1 MAANPQRRNKLIFL
15 GIAAILSF
23 YFCYLIARPFLQS
36 ILAAG
41 ILAILF
47 HPLYRRFRRKFGNSN
62 WAAVASL
69 AIVIVAFVGPAIAL
83 GFALEK
89 EIASV
94 YQWLKQ
100 NTAAQNGWPAA
111 LSDWIDKAASWVGLH
126 TGVSPDLLRRS
137 VMTRLDAAS
146 GALVKQ
152 TAGILSGIGAGI
164 VSLVIMLVAFFFLL
178 REGRRIVR
186 GAAGLLPLSQ
196 NEIDTLIEKIDAAVQ
211 ANVVGVLAVAAAQ
224 GTLLAL
230 ALWVLGIPSFILW
243 GLIAAICSVVPMVG
257 SSVVWVP
264 LTIYLFITGS
274 WGKGLILL
282 GWSAGVVSLADNF
295 IRPWILSGRVNLSP
309 LVLFFALLGGVE
321 VFGPLGIF
329 LGPLIVSLAVAFGS
343 MFFNELRTQ
352 GELQTRD

>member
-1 MAANPQRRNKLIFL
+1 
-15 GIAAILSF
+15 
-23 YFCYLIARPFLQS
+23 
-36 ILAAG
+36 
-41 ILAILF
+41 
-47 HPLYRRFRRKFGNSN
+47 
-62 WAAVASL
+62 
-69 AIVIVAFVGPAIAL
+69 
-83 GFALEK
+83 
-89 EIASV
+89 
-94 YQWLKQ
+94 
-100 NTAAQNGWPAA
+100 
-111 LSDWIDKAASWVGLH
+111 
-126 TGVSPDLLRRS
+126 
-137 VMTRLDAAS
+137 
-146 GALVKQ
+146 LVKK
-152 TAGILSGIGAGI
+152 TAGILGGIGAGI

-186 GAAGLLPLSQ
+186 GAASLLPLSQ

-224 GTLLAL
+224 GTLLGI
-230 ALWVLGIPSFILW
+230 ALWLLGIPSSILW

-257 SSVVWVP
+257 SSIVWVP

-274 WGKGLILL
+274 LVKGVILL
-282 GWSAGVVSLADNF
+282 VWSAGVVSLADNF

-329 LGPLIVSLAVAFGS
+329 LGPLIVSLAVTFGS